1 MLIFGMYIIN
11 VLLTLILILFMC
23 VLLYL
28 KKGPLGGG
36 SMIFTSSIGD
46 ACCQFYMLYIHTYIH
61 TVYTYIYVVD
71 PMLVFCVYG
80 KGCMGSL
87 TGTR

>member
-36 SMIFTSSIGD
+36 SMVFTSSIGD
-46 ACCQFYMLYIHTYIH
+46 TCCQFYMLYIHTYSIYIH
-61 TVYTYIYVVD
+61 IYIVD
-71 PMLVFCVYG
+71 PMLFFCVYTERG
-80 KGCMGSL
+80 VWGV
-87 TGTR
+87 